1 MNFDL
6 GIELIMPLC
15 DGRPP
20 DGVCP
25 DRKNDRSVVLCQ
37 GDLMLCEA
45 CEHDRFPDCS
55 RKSLKRKKAQSTA
68 SRQLTA
74 SVSAGRS
81 ESSDDT
87 AGTSVGITGGSV
99 LNSKDDGGG
108 DNSAASMIMANG
120 CITPVVAC
128 DNKPEISEVLCFL
141 SNKFH
146 NYPLTM
152 IKKAMLEFYRD
163 EEISAAKLLLIQC
176 ISDKGL
182 DVQQYTKNRIGL
194 HKNKSALDDI
204 CSMWSLIDE
213 SVGTINMPTFCAADL
228 SRIPVLC
235 DEMSDIAV
243 IKKSVMDL
251 ENQVKALSA
260 GLSEIKNPRLYDEMF
275 PPMPSSEPACP
286 STASANT
293 DQVVTIDNNS
303 NNGNNDVHNYS
314 DAVRC
319 APIVSDTEQFR
330 TVTTKKNNNNKI
342 CCWQFYI
349 QSVSG
354 PASEAGLLRQSP
366 ATRNFC

>member
-55 RKSLKRKKAQSTA
+55 RKSLKKKKAQLTA

-87 AGTSVGITGGSV
+87 AGTSVGSV
-99 LNSKDDGGG
+99 LSSKDDGGG

-141 SNKFH
+141 SNKFRVQAAIPTAAVPTTAVPTKSEQWRK
-146 NYPLTM
+146 N
-152 IKKAMLEFYRD
+152 
-163 EEISAAKLLLIQC
+163 EI
-176 ISDKGL
+176 
-182 DVQQYTKNRIGL
+182 N
-194 HKNKSALDDI
+194 
-204 CSMWSLIDE
+204 
-213 SVGTINMPTFCAADL
+213 
-228 SRIPVLC
+228 
-235 DEMSDIAV
+235 IAG
-243 IKKSVMDL
+243 
-251 ENQVKALSA
+251 A
-260 GLSEIKNPRLYDEMF
+260 R
-275 PPMPSSEPACP
+275 
-286 STASANT
+286 
-293 DQVVTIDNNS
+293 
-303 NNGNNDVHNYS
+303 
-314 DAVRC
+314 
-319 APIVSDTEQFR
+319 
-330 TVTTKKNNNNKI
+330 
-342 CCWQFYI
+342 
-349 QSVSG
+349 
-354 PASEAGLLRQSP
+354 
-366 ATRNFC
+366 